1 MKKILAGYFYRLIR
15 GFEIWVLLAV
25 LLLSTAYMNFSGF
38 NRERFIS
45 INLTGEEIT
54 EEIRGKDE
62 NTYVNIGP
70 DEIDQYR
77 FAGLGV
83 SAYDVYRMEGEVLP
97 KAERDILCRR
107 DKVCFA
113 SEEANF
119 IINSVKDSCIMPI
132 ILIVLFIT
140 LFFGRLFS
148 DGVIKNLIAS
158 GLNKRTIY
166 LSSLL
171 FTSILNLVM
180 LAVSI
185 GVVALFCLIYKWHP
199 PVYLPMLLFIVL
211 IDFLMALTVSSLVL
225 AVLFAS
231 RKKTAAVITGFVVV
245 FSMFFIPFTPAILI
259 LEANADGYY
268 EEENERYK
276 EVRDELSVYGMHILE
291 AKFDLLAYS
300 ERLYY
305 KDGMEYFPF
314 KVNLPVPVQRGLAI
328 WIYSDHA
335 LLRRTGWRDYP
346 LYRDG
351 VYAINASCNVFWSVL
366 FNAAGFMI
374 FKKRELI

>member
-1 MKKILAGYFYRLIR
+1 M
-15 GFEIWVLLAV
+15 
-25 LLLSTAYMNFSGF
+25 
-38 NRERFIS
+38 
-45 INLTGEEIT
+45 
-54 EEIRGKDE
+54 
-62 NTYVNIGP
+62 
-70 DEIDQYR
+70 
-77 FAGLGV
+77 
-83 SAYDVYRMEGEVLP
+83 
-97 KAERDILCRR
+97 
-107 DKVCFA
+107 
-113 SEEANF
+113 
-119 IINSVKDSCIMPI
+119 
-132 ILIVLFIT
+132 
-140 LFFGRLFS
+140 
-148 DGVIKNLIAS
+148 
-158 GLNKRTIY
+158 
-166 LSSLL
+166 
-171 FTSILNLVM
+171 
-180 LAVSI
+180 
-185 GVVALFCLIYKWHP
+185 
-199 PVYLPMLLFIVL
+199 
-211 IDFLMALTVSSLVL
+211 
-225 AVLFAS
+225 
-231 RKKTAAVITGFVVV
+231 V
-245 FSMFFIPFTPAILI
+245 FSMFFIPYTPAILI

-351 VYAINASCNVFWSVL
+351 VYTINASCNVFWSVL

>member
-113 SEEANF
+113 GEEANF

-148 DGVIKNLIAS
+148 DGVI
-158 GLNKRTIY
+158 
-166 LSSLL
+166 
-171 FTSILNLVM
+171 
-180 LAVSI
+180 
-185 GVVALFCLIYKWHP
+185 
-199 PVYLPMLLFIVL
+199 
-211 IDFLMALTVSSLVL
+211 
-225 AVLFAS
+225 
-231 RKKTAAVITGFVVV
+231 
-245 FSMFFIPFTPAILI
+245 
-259 LEANADGYY
+259 
-268 EEENERYK
+268 
-276 EVRDELSVYGMHILE
+276 
-291 AKFDLLAYS
+291 
-300 ERLYY
+300 
-305 KDGMEYFPF
+305 
-314 KVNLPVPVQRGLAI
+314 
-328 WIYSDHA
+328 
-335 LLRRTGWRDYP
+335 
-346 LYRDG
+346 
-351 VYAINASCNVFWSVL
+351 
-366 FNAAGFMI
+366 
-374 FKKRELI
+374 